1 MTGTVTQLPRTD
13 ARPVVALVAHDRRKD
28 EMVEWALFNRGT
40 LSRCS
45 LYATR
50 TTGATLKEAMQAEM
64 DIHLLLS
71 GPLGGD
77 AQLGS
82 LIAEGR
88 IDAVFFFWDPLTPQ
102 PHDVDVKALLRLA
115 VLYDV
120 AIACNRS
127 SADHIISS
135 PRFTDPKGLSRG
147 PAEPLGVGE
156 ASELSGVSQT

>member
-1 MTGTVTQLPRTD
+1 MDGTVTVFPHEA

-28 EMVEWALFNRGT
+28 EMIQWATFNSGT

-45 LYATR
+45 IYATR
-50 TTGATLKEAMQAEM
+50 TTGLTLQSASIEAH
-64 DIHLLLS
+64 IKLLLS

-120 AIACNRS
+120 PIACNRS

-135 PRFTDPKGLSRG
+135 PLFRVPEQYRRDRG
-147 PAEPLGVGE
+147 QAPGYSPWAR
-156 ASELSGVSQT
+156 

>member
-1 MTGTVTQLPRTD
+1 MTGTVTQIPRTD
-13 ARPVVALVAHDRRKD
+13 LRPVVALVAHDRRKD

-50 TTGATLKEAMQAEM
+50 TTGATLREAIQA
-64 DIHLLLS
+64 DVHLLLS

-82 LIAEGR
+82 LVAEGR

-120 AIACNRS
+120 PIACNRS

-135 PRFTDPKGLSRG
+135 PLFNSPEQYRKDRG
-147 PAEPLGVGE
+147 QT
-156 ASELSGVSQT
+156 SQTGPDYAPWAR

>member
-1 MTGTVTQLPRTD
+1 MTEKVTSLPRHESP
-13 ARPVVALVAHDRRKD
+13 RPIVALVAHDRRKD
-28 EMVEWALFNRGT
+28 EMVEWAMFNRGT

-45 LYATR
+45 IYATR
-50 TTGATLKEAMQAEM
+50 TTGLTLQPALETPNQ
-64 DIHLLLS
+64 LLLS
-71 GPLGGD
+71 GPMGGD
-77 AQLGS
+77 AQLGG

-135 PRFTDPKGLSRG
+135 PLFVMPEQYRHDRG
-147 PAEPLGVGE
+147 PGYVPWAR
-156 ASELSGVSQT
+156 